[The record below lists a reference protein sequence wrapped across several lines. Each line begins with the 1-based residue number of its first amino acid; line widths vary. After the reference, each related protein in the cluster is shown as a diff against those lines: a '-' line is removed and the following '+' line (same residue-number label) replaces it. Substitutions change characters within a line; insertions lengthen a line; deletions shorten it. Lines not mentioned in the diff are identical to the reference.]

1 MAAWSSVTARRPWT
15 VPVLL
20 AVVAIGFDT
29 ANRRIAY
36 GVFSTGPID
45 EVAHVTTA
53 ALGLL
58 VFACF
63 VEAPR
68 RFYLAGL
75 VASVAIDLD
84 HLPSYFWT
92 GPEAARPVTH
102 SLATVAVVLLGAW
115 LVPRHR
121 AVLSGVAVGLVLH
134 FARDI
139 TEGVPG
145 VRMLWPLDQTAWI
158 GDRFQFIAI
167 VVTLLVARVVLTSL
181 GRPRARP
188 RWFASPPRS

>member
-1 MAAWSSVTARRPWT
+1 MRAWDVVTARRSWT
-15 VPVLL
+15 APVLL
-20 AVVAIGFDT
+20 AVIALGFDA

-36 GVFSTGPID
+36 GVFTTGPID
-45 EVAHVTTA
+45 EVAHMATA

-58 VFACF
+58 MFACF

-68 RFYLAGL
+68 RFYIAGL

-92 GPEAARPVTH
+92 GPEAARPATH
-102 SLATVAVVLLGAW
+102 SLATVAVVLVAAW

-121 AVLSGVAVGLVLH
+121 AVLTGVAVGLVTH

-158 GDRFQFIAI
+158 GDRVHFIAI
-167 VVTLLVARVVLTSL
+167 VVTLLVARLALTAL
-181 GRPRARP
+181 ARP
-188 RWFASPPRS
+188 RTRTPWFAGELPD